1 MESEKVAAV
10 LLEGLEGLSYLSSGQ
25 MVVGGLAGVGAMT
38 EDPRCSPMMMT
49 LLRCMQS
56 LPAIHNSLESSRY
69 LGSVESGVPMLTGH
83 YICLWD
89 CPN

>member
-1 MESEKVAAV
+1 MKKVAAV

-49 LLRCMQS
+49 YYGVRS
-56 LPAIHNSLESSRY
+56 PY
-69 LGSVESGVPMLTGH
+69 LHYIIVSVESGVPRRG
-83 YICLWD
+83 
-89 CPN
+89 